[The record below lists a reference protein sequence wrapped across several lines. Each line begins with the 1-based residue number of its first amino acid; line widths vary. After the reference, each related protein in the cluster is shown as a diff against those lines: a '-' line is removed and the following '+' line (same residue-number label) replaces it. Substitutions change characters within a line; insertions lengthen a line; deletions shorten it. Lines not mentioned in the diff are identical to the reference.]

1 MAVSNMSSV
10 RIPMLIAVGL
20 VVGCASSYR
29 VVEVPQREAD
39 LYPLS
44 QTRGGLSVAID
55 EITSS
60 DRAARYFGVNL
71 IEVGVVPLVVIISN
85 NGTHRIDLKPSD
97 VLLRQGTQ
105 IIDPLPVETVVT
117 IAKNRHRPLRSSTQ
131 KLVAGYFDGVAFK
144 EMVLAPGETYQGVL
158 FFPIAQSQKKNPDSL
173 FSAMSLFHE
182 SGLQAVVGARD
193 LETGSRMHFGPFSLS
208 IPQDSAH

>member
-1 MAVSNMSSV
+1 
-10 RIPMLIAVGL
+10 MLVAGGL

-71 IEVGVVPLVVIISN
+71 VDMGVVPLVVIISN

-105 IIDPLPVETVVT
+105 IIDPLPLETVVT
-117 IAKNRHRPLRSSTQ
+117 MAKNQRRPLRSSTQ
-131 KLVAGYFDGVAFK
+131 KLVAGYFDGLAFK

-158 FFPIAQSQKKNPDSL
+158 FFPISQPQKKSPDSL

-182 SGLQAVVGARD
+182 SALQAVVGARD

-208 IPQDSAH
+208 IPQGATH